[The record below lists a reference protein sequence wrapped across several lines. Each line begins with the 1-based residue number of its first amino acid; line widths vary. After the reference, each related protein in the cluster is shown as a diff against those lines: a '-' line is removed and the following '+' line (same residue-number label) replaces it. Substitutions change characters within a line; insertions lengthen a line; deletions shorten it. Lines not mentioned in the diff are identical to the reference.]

1 MLVTA
6 DFMTTVLVTLM
17 VMITDLLLIGSIVY
31 LGLTFNGIVVLNVVL
46 AVGTSVDYSTHIAYG
61 YQTQAVP
68 LTM

>member
-61 YQTQAVP
+61 YQT
-68 LTM
+68 